1 MADRVLSTAQA
12 REAIQK
18 LQQIIN
24 GPLIE
29 QIRALDTQGRILSDP
44 SVWDGNLAQQFRE
57 TWQTTH
63 NNLQKTQADLE
74 KLRADVQKINQNIM
88 TAGGNQ

>member
-29 QIRALDTQGRILSDP
+29 QIRALDAQGRILEDP
-44 SVWDGNLAQQFRE
+44 SVWDGNLAQQFRQE
-57 TWQTTH
+57 WPNTH
-63 NNLQKTQADLE
+63 SALLKTQEALD
-74 KLRADVQKINQNIM
+74 KLRQDVQKINQNIM

>member
-1 MADRVLSTAQA
+1 MPDRVLSTAQA

-18 LQQIIN
+18 LQNIIN
-24 GPLIE
+24 GPLLD
-29 QIRALDTQGRILSDP
+29 QIRALDNQGRILSDQ
-44 SVWDGNLAQQFRE
+44 SVWDGNLAQQFRAE
-57 TWQTTH
+57 WPNTH
-63 NNLQKTQADLE
+63 ATLMKTQEALD